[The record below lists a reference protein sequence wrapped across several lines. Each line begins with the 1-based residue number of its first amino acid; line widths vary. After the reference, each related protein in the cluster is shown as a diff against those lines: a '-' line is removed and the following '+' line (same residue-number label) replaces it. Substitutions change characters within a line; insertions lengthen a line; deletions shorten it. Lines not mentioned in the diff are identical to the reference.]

1 MAQGPQ
7 SQISCLPVPQRP
19 ANHLPRIDIQHD
31 RQVPPLPVNLD
42 ISEIRYPL
50 LIYPGWGR
58 HIKAQVLVAL
68 IESLHP
74 RHPAV
79 QLCHTP
85 HQRSLPHQPLN
96 TLTGQ
101 SGAFV
106 TQGLMHSRAAI
117 DAPAIPMDPAHFLQ
131 QASIFSGSWRLLAFA
146 PRIVATPRH
155 TQPIAQVPDA

>member
-31 RQVPPLPVNLD
+31 RQVLPLPVNLD

-58 HIKAQVLVAL
+58 HIQAQVLVAL
-68 IESLHP
+68 IESLHLRYSFATRP
-74 RHPAV
+74 TSEA
-79 QLCHTP
+79 
-85 HQRSLPHQPLN
+85 SLISLSTRLRANPD
-96 TLTGQ
+96 
-101 SGAFV
+101 AFV